1 MAITRIVY
9 WLGCA
14 VILIAMLM
22 AITAFAALL
31 LVDLKMVTVMG
42 VTSIALAV
50 LGSVFVL
57 TTTKTPSRETNSD
70 ALVFLLLFWGLIP
83 LTAALPYWVTNP
95 ELGLLRGYFTA
106 VSALTTTG
114 ANGYVVETLP
124 PTLIFWQS
132 LLQFFGGIFVA
143 TFAVVIL
150 AALNL
155 TGSGIHRSALFTLKK
170 GELFTRLVG
179 IGRVIAG
186 VYLLIASIC
195 FILMALGGAPV
206 FDALCLSLS
215 GVSTGGMTPRSE
227 DLFLYIPRFSIFV
240 LVIACGFGAM
250 NVAVIWD
257 AIRIRNWVNIRRL
270 VTNIEHRTLIAMGLA
285 LTLFGI
291 FYAGLQNFFPLFV
304 ESVFFISTAGF
315 IYDPI
320 SLEQVPS
327 VILISVALIG
337 GSALSTAGGLKIIRI
352 ILLFKH
358 LATDIS
364 RSSHPSRVLP
374 VQFKHR
380 RVPDRAF
387 LSIWLYFFGYTL
399 TFGAGIVW
407 LGATGLNFTDAT
419 TVSSATL
426 SNIGPLLPST
436 TPDTGLKWQELTNMQ
451 MLVSSGLMLIGRV
464 EVLAVL
470 VLITPS
476 FWRQ

>member
-1 MAITRIVY
+1 MTRIVY

-14 VILIAMLM
+14 VILISVLM
-22 AITAFAALL
+22 GATALAAFIM
-31 LVDLKMVTVMG
+31 VDLEMVAVMG
-42 VTSIALAV
+42 VTSISLAV
-50 LGSVFVL
+50 FGCLFVL
-57 TTTKTPSRETNSD
+57 TTSKTPSRETNSD
-70 ALVFLLLFWGLIP
+70 ALVFLILFWGVIP
-83 LTAALPYWVTNP
+83 MTAALPYWLTFP
-95 ELGLLRGYFTA
+95 ELGFLRSYFTS

-124 PTLIFWQS
+124 ATLILWQS
-132 LLQFFGGIFVA
+132 LLQFFGGVCVA

-155 TGSGIHRSALFTLKK
+155 TGTGVHRSALFTLKK
-170 GELFTRLVG
+170 GELFGRLIG

-186 VYLLIASIC
+186 VYALIASIC

-206 FDALCLSLS
+206 FEALCLSLS

-227 DLFLYIPRFSIFV
+227 DLFQYIPRFSVFV
-240 LVIACGFGAM
+240 LALACGLGAM
-250 NVAVIWD
+250 NVSVVWD
-257 AIRIRNWVNIRRL
+257 AIRVRNWMYVRRL

-285 LTLFGI
+285 LTLCGV
-291 FYAGLQNFFPLFV
+291 FYAGLQNLFPLFV
-304 ESVFFISTAGF
+304 EAIFFVSTAGF

-320 SLEQVPS
+320 SLEQIPS
-327 VILISVALIG
+327 VILISAALVG
-337 GSALSTAGGLKIIRI
+337 GSALSTAGGLKIIRVV
-352 ILLFKH
+352 LLFKH

-374 VQFKHR
+374 VQFKQR

-399 TFGAGIVW
+399 VFGAGIVC
-407 LGATGLNFTDAT
+407 LGAAGLDFIDAT
-419 TVSSATL
+419 SVSGATL
-426 SNIGPLLPST
+426 SNIGPLLPT
-436 TPDTGLKWQELTNMQ
+436 TLPDTGLTWPDLTNMQ

-470 VLITPS
+470 VFISPS

>member
-1 MAITRIVY
+1 MAITRIIY

-14 VILIAMLM
+14 VIMIAALM

-31 LVDLKMVTVMG
+31 MVDLKMVTVMG
-42 VTSIALAV
+42 VTAICLV
-50 LGSVFVL
+50 LLGSLFVL

-83 LTAALPYWVTNP
+83 LTAAIPYWITFP

-124 PTLIFWQS
+124 STLILWQS

-155 TGSGIHRSALFTLKK
+155 TGTGIHRSALFTLKK
-170 GELFTRLVG
+170 GELFTRLIG
-179 IGRVIAG
+179 IGRVISG

-195 FILMALGGAPV
+195 FVLMALGGTNV

-227 DLFLYIPRFSIFV
+227 DLFLYVPRFSTFV
-240 LVIACGFGAM
+240 LMLACGFGAM
-250 NVAVIWD
+250 NVAVVWD
-257 AIRIRNWVNIRRL
+257 AIRMRNWMNFRRL
-270 VTNIEHRTLIAMGLA
+270 LTNIEHRTLIAMGLA
-285 LTLFGI
+285 LTLFGL
-291 FYAGLQNFFPLFV
+291 FYAGIQNLFPLFV

-315 IYDPI
+315 VYDPI

-327 VILISVALIG
+327 VVLISLALIG

-358 LATDIS
+358 LGTDIS

-380 RVPDRAF
+380 QVPDRAF

-399 TFGAGIVW
+399 VFGLGIVC
-407 LGATGLNFTDAT
+407 LGAVGLNFTDAT
-419 TVSSATL
+419 SVSGATL

-436 TPDTGLKWQELTNMQ
+436 LPDTGLRWPELTQLQ
-451 MLVSSGLMLIGRV
+451 MLVSSALMLIGRV

-470 VLITPS
+470 VLMSPS